1 MAIIRVYSGNVNDLL
16 SLRAVAEEGDANYRF
31 VTGITNKNYLVKNL
45 AEAGTFYYRVKAL
58 YTDGTQSPWSKSKS
72 VTLFDNGHT
81 YQLGDVNHDGN
92 VTITDVTVL
101 IDYLLGS
108 HEGTCL
114 ICADV
119 DLDGKVTITDV
130 TELIDM
136 LLGGN

>member
-1 MAIIRVYSGNVNDLL
+1 VD
-16 SLRAVAEEGDANYRF
+16 
-31 VTGITNKNYLVKNL
+31 
-45 AEAGTFYYRVKAL
+45 
-58 YTDGTQSPWSKSKS
+58 
-72 VTLFDNGHT
+72 
-81 YQLGDVNHDGN
+81 HDGN

-108 HEGTCL
+108 QEGACL

-136 LLGGN
+136 LLAGGN

>member
-1 MAIIRVYSGNVNDLL
+1 MEQGQDRDFG
-16 SLRAVAEEGDANYRF
+16 
-31 VTGITNKNYLVKNL
+31 
-45 AEAGTFYYRVKAL
+45 KAK
-58 YTDGTQSPWSKSKS
+58 T

-81 YQLGDVNHDGN
+81 YQLGDVDHDGN

-101 IDYLLGS
+101 IDCLLGS
-108 HEGTCL
+108 QEGACL